1 MTTEIYIDLN
11 LIRPNPFQPRKEYL
25 TQELSE
31 LVENIERNTTPDFD
45 GLLQAPTARKAGT
58 TYELAFGHRRWMAMQ
73 ALGRGEMR
81 LQIRDLTDLQMFEI
95 AVSENMKRKDL
106 NPIEEAE
113 AVRTYMER
121 FGKTSEEAAAFFGKA
136 ASTIRGL
143 VRLLNLPVAAQEKV
157 RNGEINTAGARAL
170 LVVAKVA
177 GESGVEDALERMDED
192 NQGPLEAISE
202 TLQFHDAT
210 WRLRLDEGWVTANP
224 FPPKHLPPLKVKE
237 IHSALIAEDESEL
250 DGKEEDAARLVAL
263 VQAGMEV
270 TDEAFGM
277 FHEDGLER
285 VRVLANPPG
294 CLSCPLHAQLDG
306 EHFCGLKLCADRKQA
321 AWWQEE
327 TEAESQTRGVPV
339 YEKARDG
346 AFEKLNPYNS
356 ETKKL
361 LTAAHEDVRLMTVA
375 GQIWGNGNLELP
387 DHVQVVV
394 VGKTAE
400 KLRKKDEKAKEKQE
414 SAQTTKVED
423 WQLMTIKLQG
433 AVQMFCVRW
442 NWEMGSQA
450 AAAAFSGLTNLT
462 LMKDLLEVGAT
473 DYPEGVDA
481 NALLKD
487 ASKAKKK
494 ADGLATGRRL
504 LGMWML
510 DMHCRWNSSDKKALV
525 KYAKGMGE
533 LIKAWGG
540 KLPKDW
546 DAQALAYQK
555 ELEAAWKEIRAGW
568 EG

>member
-1 MTTEIYIDLN
+1 MTIEIYIDLN

-58 TYELAFGHRRWMAMQ
+58 SYELAFGHRRWMAMQ

-202 TLQFHDAT
+202 TLQFHGAT

-277 FHEDGLER
+277 FDEDGLER

-294 CLSCPLHAQLDG
+294 CLGCPLHAQLDG
-306 EHFCGLKLCADRKQA
+306 DHFCGMKLCADRKQA

-327 TEAESQTRGVPV
+327 TETEAQKRGVPV

-346 AFEKLNPYNS
+346 AFETLNAYNS

-361 LTAAHEDVRLMTVA
+361 LTAAHEDVRLKTAA
-375 GQIWGNGNLELP
+375 GRIWGNSELDLP
-387 DHVQVVV
+387 DHVQMVV

-400 KLRKKDEKAKEKQE
+400 KLRKKDEKTKEKE
-414 SAQTTKVED
+414 TVRSSGED
-423 WQLMTIKLQG
+423 WRLTRALQD
-433 AVQMFCVRW
+433 AVQTFCVRW
-442 NWEMGSQA
+442 NWEMGSDA
-450 AAAAFSGLTNLT
+450 AAVAFNGVTNLT
-462 LMKDLLEVGAT
+462 LMKYLLEVGAT

-533 LIKAWGG
+533 QIKAWGG

-546 DAQALAYQK
+546 DAQALTYQK
-555 ELEAAWKEIRAGW
+555 ELEAAWTEIRAGW

>member
-45 GLLQAPTARKAGT
+45 GLLQAPTARKVGT

-113 AVRTYMER
+113 AIQTYMEK

-136 ASTIRGL
+136 ASTIRGM
-143 VRLLNLPVAAQEKV
+143 VRLLNLPEAAQEKV
-157 RNGEINTAGARAL
+157 RSGEINTAGARAL

-177 GESGVEDALERMDED
+177 GESGVEDVLERMEQD
-192 NQGPLEAISE
+192 NEGPLEAISD

-277 FHEDGLER
+277 FDEDGLER

-294 CLSCPLHAQLDG
+294 CLGCPLHAQLDG
-306 EHFCGLKLCADRKQA
+306 DHFCGMKLCADRKQA

-327 TEAESQTRGVPV
+327 TETEAQKRGVPV

-346 AFEKLNPYNS
+346 AFETLNAYNS

-361 LTAAHEDVRLMTVA
+361 LTAAHEDVRLKTA
-375 GQIWGNGNLELP
+375 AERIWGNSELDLP
-387 DHVQVVV
+387 DHVQMVV

-400 KLRKKDEKAKEKQE
+400 KLRKKDEKTKEKE
-414 SAQTTKVED
+414 TARVGGED
-423 WQLMTIKLQG
+423 WRLTSALQN
-433 AVQMFCVRW
+433 AVRTFCVRW
-442 NWEMGSQA
+442 NWEMGSEA
-450 AAAAFSGLTNLT
+450 AAVAFNGVTSLT
-462 LMKDLLEVGAT
+462 LMKDLLEIGSV
-473 DYPEGVDA
+473 DFPEGVDDD
-481 NALLKD
+481 ALLEG
-487 ASKAKKK
+487 AMKAKKK
-494 ADGLATGRRL
+494 ADGLAQMRRL

-510 DMHCRWNSSDKKALV
+510 DMHFRWNSNDKKALV
-525 KYAKGMGE
+525 QYAKGMGE

-546 DAQALAYQK
+546 DAQALTYQT